1 LSEIKVGWV
10 EGSCPSCGR
19 VWRRK
24 IPANPVICDCYM
36 RCPNCGRDMVP
47 YSADLNPLFY
57 RSEDRDDPT
66 GTAEKHEA
74 TAETR
79 YYCPDC
85 DHYSDGVPIEVDL
98 G

>member
-1 LSEIKVGWV
+1 MG
-10 EGSCPSCGR
+10 
-19 VWRRK
+19 
-24 IPANPVICDCYM
+24 
-36 RCPNCGRDMVP
+36 P

-66 GTAEKHEA
+66 GAAERHEA

-85 DHYSDGVPIEVDL
+85 GHYSDGVPIEVEL